1 MLMPSLVFSLLAA
14 AAMWLFVRRN
24 PATNPRLTATALVV
38 LLILPLLAFVPKI
51 TIALGAGAESKAIL
65 GTTLLPALWL
75 IGFLVGAGRGLAD
88 LSALHDWKKRSC
100 SANGHPVFESLQAE
114 LPIPDQVSLH
124 LHPDLASPVVCG
136 LRRPQIHLPLSSVTW
151 SPATLR
157 MAVLHELG
165 HIQRGDLP
173 LAALA
178 RLACLFHWF
187 NPAVWWLRRTFLAQC
202 EYACDAFLIEKGTDP
217 RAYAHALCDV
227 AVAGEHPPLSLAMA
241 GHVPLRE
248 RILVLSREVR
258 SESTFPAVLLFLT
271 ATSAIAMSVV
281 RLVPANSHTSPAEP
295 AMERYLRFTADPFPA
310 D

>member
-1 MLMPSLVFSLLAA
+1 MLLPSLVFSLLAA
-14 AAMWLFVRRN
+14 TAMWLFVRRN
-24 PATNPRLTATALVV
+24 PATTPRLTAAALVL
-38 LLILPLLAFVPKI
+38 LLILPLLTFVPKI
-51 TIALGAGAESKAIL
+51 TIALGAGAESQTIS
-65 GTTLLPALWL
+65 GPTLLPALWL
-75 IGFLVGAGRGLAD
+75 VGFLVVAGRGLAD
-88 LSALHDWKKRSC
+88 LRALHDWKKRSRP
-100 SANGHPVFESLQAE
+100 AAGHPIFESLQAD

-157 MAVLHELG
+157 LAVLHELG

-202 EYACDAFLIEKGTDP
+202 EYACDAFLIEKGADP
-217 RAYAHALCDV
+217 RVYANALCDV
-227 AVAGEHPPLSLAMA
+227 AVSGNHPPLSLAMA
-241 GHVPLRE
+241 GHVPLRK

-258 SESTFPAVLLFLT
+258 SESAFLAVLLLLT

-281 RLVPANSHTSPAEP
+281 RLVPAASDSGPAGPALESH
-295 AMERYLRFTADPFPA
+295 LRFTAEPFPA

>member
-1 MLMPSLVFSLLAA
+1 MLLPSLVFSLLAA

-24 PATNPRLTATALVV
+24 PATNPRLTAAALMV

-51 TIALGAGAESKAIL
+51 TIALEAGPET
-65 GTTLLPALWL
+65 GTVRGPSLLPVIWL
-75 IGFLVGAGRGLAD
+75 AGFLVVVLRGLAD
-88 LSALHDWKKRSC
+88 LRALHQWKKRSRP
-100 SANGHPVFESLQAE
+100 ATGHPVFDALQAE
-114 LPIPDQVSLH
+114 LQIPDHVSLR

-157 MAVLHELG
+157 LALLHELG

-178 RLACLFHWF
+178 RLTCLFHWF

-202 EYACDAFLIEKGTDP
+202 EYACDAFLIEKGADP
-217 RAYAHALCDV
+217 RVYANALCDV
-227 AVAGEHPPLSLAMA
+227 AVSGKHPPLSLAMA
-241 GHVPLRE
+241 GHVPLRQ

-258 SESTFPAVLLFLT
+258 SGSAFLAALLLLT

-281 RLVPANSHTSPAEP
+281 RFVPGPQVAEP
-295 AMERYLRFTADPFPA
+295 IAPSLETHLRFTADPFPA